1 MKKRRLMVSGGEWF
15 GAGSA
20 FAQFPDKTHRLE
32 TAEEA
37 GGPGP
42 GGFRVSCGGRGLGAD
57 AVGC

>member
-1 MKKRRLMVSGGEWF
+1 MVSGGEWF